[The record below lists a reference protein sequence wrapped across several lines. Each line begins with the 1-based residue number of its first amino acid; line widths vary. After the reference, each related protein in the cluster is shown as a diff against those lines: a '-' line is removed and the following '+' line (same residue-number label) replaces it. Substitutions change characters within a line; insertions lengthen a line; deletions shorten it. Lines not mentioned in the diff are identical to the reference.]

1 MTLTRDCH
9 RPVWREFPCMEL
21 IRGLHMVLD
30 DRVDELMENM
40 ALAWYDIAYPT
51 CILLT
56 STIGIH
62 KGFIEDD
69 VNNK

>member
-1 MTLTRDCH
+1 
-9 RPVWREFPCMEL
+9 MEL